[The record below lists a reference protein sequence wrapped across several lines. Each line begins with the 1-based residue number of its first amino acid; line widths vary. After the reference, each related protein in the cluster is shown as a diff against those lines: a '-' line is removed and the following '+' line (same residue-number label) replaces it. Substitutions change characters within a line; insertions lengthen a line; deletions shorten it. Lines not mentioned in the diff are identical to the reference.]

1 MTPCPQIATYSL
13 SRGPAGVPSYLA
25 RYVVT
30 TRNRKSGAVS
40 SGFLP
45 MVFEASYEAGAIE
58 AAEAFWRSE
67 QAKLAARADRLAAAR
82 DTRKRRGMEG
92 AT

>member
-1 MTPCPQIATYSL
+1 MTPCPQIATYRL
-13 SRGPAGVPSYLA
+13 SCGPGGIPSWLA

-30 TRNRKSGAVS
+30 KRNPKSGAVS
-40 SGFLP
+40 TGFLP

-58 AAEAFWRSE
+58 AAESFWASE
-67 QAKLAARADRLAAAR
+67 QAKIDARADRLAAAR

-92 AT
+92 TA